1 MKTPHLGQIV
11 IYQISD
17 GRGGMNYSTAM
28 IVKLLPGSSAVNLK
42 IFAVDSSHRD
52 VNYDGISPVELGI
65 DFDPR
70 MQSNKWNL
78 LESQF

>member
-1 MKTPHLGQIV
+1 
-11 IYQISD
+11 
-17 GRGGMNYSTAM
+17 MNYSTAM